1 MLETFNPGA
10 KMYDPEMIRPMCE
23 ELTAAGFEEA
33 HTAEEV
39 DRALARPGAILAVVN
54 SVCGCAAGA
63 ARPGIVAALRGRA
76 GRPDAL
82 VTVFAGQ
89 DKEAT
94 ARLRERLAGFPASSP
109 SMAIF
114 RDGRPVWFFSRGE
127 IQGRSPE
134 AVAAALSAALLEHA
148 GTQVR

>member
-1 MLETFNPGA
+1 
-10 KMYDPEMIRPMCE
+10 
-23 ELTAAGFEEA
+23 
-33 HTAEEV
+33 
-39 DRALARPGAILAVVN
+39 
-54 SVCGCAAGA
+54 
-63 ARPGIVAALRGRA
+63 
-76 GRPDAL
+76 

-94 ARLRERLAGFPASSP
+94 ARLRERLAGFAASSP

-134 AVAAALSAALLEHA
+134 AVATALSAALLEHA